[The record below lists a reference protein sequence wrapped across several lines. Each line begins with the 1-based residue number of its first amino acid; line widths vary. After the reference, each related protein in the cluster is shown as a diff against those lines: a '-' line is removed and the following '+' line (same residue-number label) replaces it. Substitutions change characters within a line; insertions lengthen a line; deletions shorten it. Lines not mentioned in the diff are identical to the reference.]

1 MPGAETGA
9 GGLVCAL
16 VFPQKPRRIW
26 ENIFLRQEAR
36 VLEIDRID
44 EHKTMFPLTA
54 LSGSF
59 QPFASS
65 LTSCCMYVRGKAER
79 DPCWRL
85 KTNPLERLVF
95 RRDLT
100 WLGRLGIGMQ
110 NDWLCE
116 IQVCD

>member
-36 VLEIDRID
+36 VLGIEPID

-59 QPFASS
+59 QPFASC
-65 LTSCCMYVRGKAER
+65 LTSCCMWGKAEI
-79 DPCWRL
+79 DAL
-85 KTNPLERLVF
+85 LNA
-95 RRDLT
+95 
-100 WLGRLGIGMQ
+100 
-110 NDWLCE
+110 
-116 IQVCD
+116 